1 MTSLYLVGAFIVI
14 IGALV
19 GVVVWTSKSSGQSIA
34 ERDALK
40 EGESR
45 REKFD
50 EEVGSRPV
58 ARGMDLIDRLRNMGR

>member
-1 MTSLYLVGAFIVI
+1 MVGAFIVI

-19 GVVVWTSKSSGQSIA
+19 GVVVWTSKSSGKSIA
-34 ERDALK
+34 QRDALE

-50 EEVGSRPV
+50 EETSRPI
-58 ARGMDLIDRLRNMGR
+58 ARGFALLNRLRDMGR

>member
-1 MTSLYLVGAFIVI
+1 MTSLYMVGAFIII

-19 GVVVWTSKSSGQSIA
+19 GILVWVSKSSGKSIA

-45 REKFD
+45 RSKFD
-50 EEVGSRPV
+50 EKTNRLS
-58 ARGMDLIDRLRNMGR
+58 ARGSDLLKRLRHMGR

>member
-1 MTSLYLVGAFIVI
+1 MTSLYMVGAFIVI

-19 GVVVWTSKSSGQSIA
+19 GIVVWTSKSSGQSIA
-34 ERDALK
+34 ERDTLK

-50 EEVGSRPV
+50 EATSRPI
-58 ARGMDLIDRLRNMGR
+58 ARGFALLNRLRDMGR